1 VNVIRRI
8 QIGLTALVVGM
19 TLTAAAQAGANAPE
33 QRALEIRGQAMNHK
47 YGLDVLNALQI
58 RGDALNRRYHLG
70 VYAKSAQTGNAAA
83 LNAIAMRGRAMNEH
97 YQLGSYAIVRQSSN
111 SFDWVDAT
119 VGGAVVF
126 GLVLIGGGVAVGAR
140 RFRGGERLTPA

>member
-1 VNVIRRI
+1 MNVIRRT
-8 QIGLTALVVGM
+8 QIGLAALVVGM

-33 QRALEIRGQAMNHK
+33 QRALEIRGQAMNAK
-47 YGLDVLNALQI
+47 YNLDVLNALRV

-70 VYAKSAQTGNAAA
+70 VYAKSAQTGDAAA
-83 LNAIAMRGRAMNEH
+83 LSAIAMRGQAMNQR

-111 SFDWVDAT
+111 SFDWFDAT

-126 GLVLIGGGVAVGAR
+126 GVVLIGGGIAVGAR

>member
-1 VNVIRRI
+1 MDVIRRI
-8 QIGLTALVVGM
+8 QIGLAALVVGT
-19 TLTAAAQAGANAPE
+19 TLTVAAQAGANAPE
-33 QRALEIRGQAMNHK
+33 QRALEIRGQAMNVK
-47 YGLDVLNALQI
+47 YNLDVLNALRI

-70 VYAKSAQTGNAAA
+70 VYAKSAGTGNAAA
-83 LNAIAMRGRAMNEH
+83 LRAVAMRGQAMNER